1 MTNAFRNNAKCFT
14 LKTLCSPERLKVK
27 NEVKPLF
34 YLCTHRIVVHPAL
47 FIWNRPILFFYT
59 TCCSHGVQEAQNE
72 IKKENSQLQEI
83 RKINPNSRKWP
94 KKHGFRWHFSR
105 NVSEVKWECTT
116 SWTME
121 RTIKEVG
128 VSANDNYF
136 R

>member
-94 KKHGFRWHFSR
+94 KKHSFRWHFSR